1 MYFPQEFFL
10 VLSLHLDDLKWS
22 LLAHM
27 WVQSAQ
33 NVASLIGDVPWV

>member
-1 MYFPQEFFL
+1 MYFPQEFL
-10 VLSLHLDDLKWS
+10 ALSLDLDDLKWS

-33 NVASLIGDVPWV
+33 NVASLIGDVSWL